1 MTNNEVLAL
10 PHGHVIKSYFWPW
23 LVRLSGLSAGLQN
36 ERLLVRFPVRAQAW
50 VAGHVLTGGARE
62 RQPHIDVSLPLCP
75 FPLSKNKKIKS
86 FFKKVFL
93 VVTLKMGKAR
103 NLKFSRER

>member
-36 ERLLVRFPVRAQAW
+36 
-50 VAGHVLTGGARE
+50 
-62 RQPHIDVSLPLCP
+62 
-75 FPLSKNKKIKS
+75 
-86 FFKKVFL
+86 
-93 VVTLKMGKAR
+93 
-103 NLKFSRER
+103 

>member
-50 VAGHVLTGGARE
+50 VAGHVLTGGHVRGN
-62 RQPHIDVSLPLCP
+62 HTLMFLSL
-75 FPLSKNKKIKS
+75 FVLSLYLKIK
-86 FFKKVFL
+86 K
-93 VVTLKMGKAR
+93 
-103 NLKFSRER
+103 